1 MHKVLNVL
9 QTGTINGGFF
19 MLNVANF
26 SFPHILFSSE
36 NEAQSSS
43 DSDSDSRSISSL
55 TQEVWDSVLCVL
67 SANDSNIYVLMW

>member
-1 MHKVLNVL
+1 MHKILNAL

-19 MLNVANF
+19 MLSVANF

-43 DSDSDSRSISSL
+43 DNASHSRSISSL
-55 TQEVWDSVLCVL
+55 TQEVSEETVRIIIC
-67 SANDSNIYVLMW
+67 